1 MRIDFDLVCS
11 SHIQHIEHHDHRN
24 LHFEKLRGQIKVAL
38 EVAGVNDV
46 NDQFGFILQDV
57 ITGNAFV
64 LTGSR
69 TRLKGVNAG
78 QVNNCDLSVFISEL
92 ADNAFNG
99 HARPVA
105 DSLMRAG
112 QTVK

>member
-1 MRIDFDLVCS
+1 MRKNIIAVVGNPNCGKTTLF
-11 SHIQHIEHHDHRN
+11 
-24 LHFEKLRGQIKVAL
+24 
-38 EVAGVNDV
+38 